1 MRILRSAPE
10 IIMWLLI
17 AGVALINVAI
27 YTGVV
32 RGEDAVDLRQPRA
45 TGEPFLSTTP
55 EAAPTLSPDRQQAHD
70 AELDD
75 SPDLPGRFVPTQGRQ
90 HTDPYPLDERIPFC
104 PENQISNDCY
114 ASNPP
119 TSGLHLPV
127 QGTVRLADGNSV
139 KIPPDPG
146 IYDFE
151 IPREAIPHLQE
162 HAGVFVGYHCVTNAC
177 EQAVEELENLVSQKL
192 SLGARVVLAPSPD
205 LAEDTIGM
213 AAWTRVDVLSIGEFT
228 EDRVSR
234 FIDAH
239 SCRFDPE
246 GFCPEGSRTRAPPVR
261 SSLADG
267 WSR

>member
-32 RGEDAVDLRQPRA
+32 RGEDAVDLRQPRPA
-45 TGEPFLSTTP
+45 GEPFLSTTP
-55 EAAPTLSPDRQQAHD
+55 EASPTLSPDRQQAHD

-90 HTDPYPLDERIPFC
+90 HTDPYPLDERIRFC
-104 PENQISNDCY
+104 PENEISNDCY

-127 QGTVRLADGNSV
+127 QGTVRLTDGNAI

-146 IYDFE
+146 TYDFE

-177 EQAVEELENLVSQKL
+177 EQAVEELKNLVSQKL

-213 AAWTRVDVLSIGEFT
+213 AAWTRVDVLPIDDYS
-228 EDRVSR
+228 EDRISR

-246 GFCPEGSRTRAPPVR
+246 GFCPEGSPT
-261 SSLADG
+261 
-267 WSR
+267 

>member
-1 MRILRSAPE
+1 
-10 IIMWLLI
+10 MWLLI
-17 AGVALINVAI
+17 LGVALINISI

-45 TGEPFLSTTP
+45 TDGPFLSTTP
-55 EAAPTLSPDRQQAHD
+55 AVTPTLSPDRQQAQD

-90 HTDPYPLDERIPFC
+90 HADPYPLGKRIPFC
-104 PENQISNDCY
+104 PEGQISNACY

-119 TSGLHLPV
+119 SSGLHLPV
-127 QGTVRLADGNSV
+127 QGTVRLDDGNSV

-146 IYDFE
+146 IYEFE
-151 IPREAIPHLQE
+151 IPREAIPHIEE
-162 HAGVFVGYHCVTNAC
+162 HAGVFVGYHCISEAC
-177 EQAVEELENLVSQKL
+177 EAAVEELRNLVEQKL

-205 LAEDTIGM
+205 LADDTIGM
-213 AAWTRVDVLSIGEFT
+213 ASWTRADAFPSSEFT

-246 GFCPEGSRTRAPPVR
+246 GFCPEGSPT
-261 SSLADG
+261 
-267 WSR
+267 